1 MKDEEK
7 KFELASQVETELR
20 RREIQLLINIA
31 EPDPAYQPLLLT
43 DEASI
48 FAAVGTDESA
58 IKKRMCCYFGEG
70 FELPL
75 HLPLWRVVDRIRKLR
90 PGWPEDEES

>member
-7 KFELASQVETELR
+7 TFELAPQVETELR
-20 RREIQLLINIA
+20 RREIQILINIA
-31 EPDPAYQPLLLT
+31 EPDPEYQPFLLT

-48 FAAVGTDESA
+48 FSAVGTDESV
-58 IKKRMCCYFGEG
+58 IRRRMTCYFDED

-75 HLPLWRVVDRIRKLR
+75 QLPLWRLVDRVRQLR
-90 PGWPEDEES
+90 PGWPEDGQ